1 MFEKDGYCLRRPQAE
16 DAENYWSNFDPFDPD
31 VSWLTGTNVTFAK
44 DQVLTFFHKCL
55 TDPDRR
61 DFLII
66 SPHGEIVGESV
77 INEIDWE
84 TRSANFRIAIFQ
96 HSHMNKGIGTWVVKR
111 TRDYAFQE
119 LKLHRLSLSVYSF
132 NPRAKHVYEKAGFR
146 TEGIL
151 RDAILGDG
159 NYADEILMAIL
170 ESEWQNLRDMNV

>member
-1 MFEKDGYCLRRPQAE
+1 MDCNTKH
-16 DAENYWSNFDPFDPD
+16 
-31 VSWLTGTNVTFAK
+31 T
-44 DQVLTFFHKCL
+44 
-55 TDPDRR
+55 
-61 DFLII
+61 
-66 SPHGEIVGESV
+66 
-77 INEIDWE
+77 
-84 TRSANFRIAIFQ
+84 NFRIAIFQ

-151 RDAILGDG
+151 RDAILDDG

-170 ESEWQNLRDMNV
+170 ESEWQNLRDIKNLP